1 MQPPKLLLALGLAA
15 TGLAHGIHQP
25 HQQHAQEPDIHPRD
39 DAKNDMVQMV
49 HEVEVPLLQP
59 EPDCLYC
66 ATVTIPLD
74 MADFLTDNLAP
85 TAGLEAGDITKTV
98 AATAHVF
105 TPGSKIAELEIPGG
119 LAPGFHRT
127 TTRQMKHHPLHDIT
141 FEYTIK
147 NTDPATEFVMTIS
160 DEKHG
165 TSTISAEVSTVNG
178 GTREVLIERYA
189 KVGSDGFSTTVTATP
204 DWKPAKTAV
213 DNHVH
218 TSKATPRHVQMNFPT
233 DKRAGETWT
242 TTVPADDAMVT
253 ATITV
258 MNTAPTH
265 YLMTFH
271 DGDYTEVV
279 EAQVSRGARHHHVSL
294 EETMTLNGLTSKH
307 VVTWPNPK
315 PKKTKGAIV
324 RRAIRTMVVTV
335 LDQKPGYTTL
345 NSPTNIDSDVETS
358 FITVTETKQLGAP
371 LTPDSEVDVTTVS
384 VETTVTQET
393 TIQGEPTTVTT
404 TQATTLTV
412 AAVRKSTTSSSSSSQ
427 TTETSETSSEPTST
441 AAAEPTST
449 SSSDDMPSIF
459 TRFNVPIGA
468 SSDESSASS
477 STTEPSSTT
486 EAPLPTTEAPLPTTA
501 TPLPT
506 IFPMPCDAQ
515 QVMTWLINGDVAT
528 SGVTVA
534 DLKEEHPDLD
544 WNEVEFI
551 ANVFRNINGTLD
563 EPTAQS
569 AAVHCIESRDDDED
583 DSEDDSATC
592 ACPAPGLANF
602 GTAPT
607 TTTEFDTDLASEM
620 PLWTPPALAVRLQQL
635 SDADTTPPS
644 TTGSDITSSP
654 TVTGHVTG
662 MLVVDAVAPSS
673 SNIPTD
679 EELWRPACR
688 GHRWHKSKE
697 QKSECALQRCMWN
710 YIKPINYT
718 TIFPAMMFDPY
729 RATPMMDFVTQYT
742 ALVDHV
748 HWGTSENSIYYPM
761 TVFENTTTRE
771 RMDIA
776 ARTLFV
782 ETLTTTTAIR
792 QTPTELAKKTGVAKD
807 PKCYDEKSCYDYC
820 IADYEEHKHGMKFW
834 LLTVALPIGL
844 LMLVALCCC
853 GGLLHR
859 KRRKQ
864 PVDEKNPNAVQVV
877 TTQAVDTPAAAG
889 AAAAAAARGGGNPAG
904 AGTMGR
910 QAEEGRSRVHFPEE
924 GAGGAGQ
931 TVTPAGQAAAAPV
944 EKVVQV
950 PVTTAEKAAGAEHVE
965 HVPGHDGADGH
976 RTGSEMMDM
985 GSLRGRKKNRME

>member
-1 MQPPKLLLALGLAA
+1 MQPPKLLLALSLAA

-25 HQQHAQEPDIHPRD
+25 HQQYAQEPDLTPRD

-74 MADFLTDNLAP
+74 MADFLTYNLAP
-85 TAGLEAGDITKTV
+85 TAGLEAGDITKIV

-412 AAVRKSTTSSSSSSQ
+412 AAVRKSTTSSSSSSSQ

-459 TRFNVPIGA
+459 TRFNVPFGA

-486 EAPLPTTEAPLPTTA
+486 EAPLPTTEAPLPTTEA
-501 TPLPT
+501 PLPTTEAPLPTTEAPLPTTEAPLPT
-506 IFPMPCDAQ
+506 IS
-515 QVMTWLINGDVAT
+515 QVT
-528 SGVTVA
+528 
-534 DLKEEHPDLD
+534 
-544 WNEVEFI
+544 
-551 ANVFRNINGTLD
+551 
-563 EPTAQS
+563 
-569 AAVHCIESRDDDED
+569 D

-592 ACPAPGLANF
+592 ACPAPGLANL
-602 GTAPT
+602 GTAT
-607 TTTEFDTDLASEM
+607 AEFDTDLASEM

-673 SNIPTD
+673 SHIPTD

>member
-165 TSTISAEVSTVNG
+165 TSTISAEVSTING

-358 FITVTETKQLGAP
+358 FITVIETKQVGAP
-371 LTPDSEVDVTTVS
+371 LTPDSEVDITTVS

-412 AAVRKSTTSSSSSSQ
+412 AAVRKSTTSSSSSSSQ

-449 SSSDDMPSIF
+449 SSSNDVPSIF
-459 TRFNVPIGA
+459 TRFNVPFGA

-486 EAPLPTTEAPLPTTA
+486 EAPLPTTEAPLPTTEA
-501 TPLPT
+501 PLPT
-506 IFPMPCDAQ
+506 IS
-515 QVMTWLINGDVAT
+515 QVT
-528 SGVTVA
+528 
-534 DLKEEHPDLD
+534 
-544 WNEVEFI
+544 
-551 ANVFRNINGTLD
+551 
-563 EPTAQS
+563 
-569 AAVHCIESRDDDED
+569 D

-602 GTAPT
+602 GTAT
-607 TTTEFDTDLASEM
+607 AEFDTDLASEM

-673 SNIPTD
+673 SHIPTD

-877 TTQAVDTPAAAG
+877 TTQAVETPAAAG

-985 GSLRGRKKNRME
+985 GSLRGRKKNRMD